1 MAVSEKKK
9 ASDYKWAKENMTIV
23 GVRVRNTLKE
33 EFRTVCE
40 HNGTT
45 MNAVLLKA
53 LHDYMDGADQVSPSP
68 LPLPAGW
75 TQGKP
80 SVLRTFHAAGG
91 WQLDIEEQGTHY
103 GAWLSNIGSDQKQ
116 YLVGADKSKHT
127 LDEFIS
133 LVLDNIAEYQ
143 HDYANEFLGE

>member
-9 ASDYKWAKENMTIV
+9 ASNAKWDKQNMTII
-23 GVRVRNTLKE
+23 GVTVRNTLKE

-40 HNGTT
+40 QNGTT

-53 LHDYMDGADQVSPSP
+53 LHDYMDGADRVSPSP

-80 SVLRTFHAAGG
+80 SVLSTFRTTDG
-91 WQLDIEEQGTHY
+91 WQMDIEEDADTY
-103 GAWLSNIGSDQKQ
+103 GAWLTHSSCGEKAF
-116 YLVGADKSKHT
+116 LFGVDKGKHS
-127 LDEFIS
+127 LDEFLG
-133 LVLDNIAEYQ
+133 LVFAALPEQQEQYRED
-143 HDYANEFLGE
+143 FMR

>member
-1 MAVSEKKK
+1 MAKTEAQKRARDNWNRANTSIIAVNVKNEQKEKF
-9 ASDYKWAKENMTIV
+9 KEA
-23 GVRVRNTLKE
+23 
-33 EFRTVCE
+33 CE
-40 HNGTT
+40 RRGTT
-45 MNAVLLKA
+45 MNAVLLSSVRSF
-53 LHDYMDGADQVSPSP
+53 LGEDQSSPSP

-75 TQGKP
+75 APGKP